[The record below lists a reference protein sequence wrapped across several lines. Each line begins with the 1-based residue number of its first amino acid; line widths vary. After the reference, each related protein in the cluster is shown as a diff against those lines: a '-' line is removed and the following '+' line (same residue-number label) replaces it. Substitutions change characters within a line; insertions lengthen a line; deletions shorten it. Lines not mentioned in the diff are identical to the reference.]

1 MPTTLQAVL
10 AIVLIVLPG
19 AIYLWGFE
27 REAGKWA
34 IGISDTVLRFVAA
47 SAIFQAIA
55 FGPLYLLYERYA
67 HHEVSRLG
75 RVTFENPLAD
85 GHVPWWLALVPL
97 AYVGLP
103 AAIGTVV
110 GRSVRSDKPF
120 AQRFAR
126 VMVGSDPA
134 PRAWDDLFAGRP
146 SGTVRARLKGD
157 RSWVGGFFG
166 DDSYAAGYPETPQD
180 LLLEESYKMT
190 EDGSF
195 AENDGEFVALG
206 SRLLVRF
213 EEIDVLEF
221 FPVEG

>member
-1 MPTTLQAVL
+1 VPSTLQAVL
-10 AIVLIVLPG
+10 ALVLIVLPG

-47 SAIFQAIA
+47 SAIFQALYA
-55 FGPLYLLYERYA
+55 APLYLLYERYV
-67 HHEVSRLG
+67 HHEVIRG
-75 RVTFENPLAD
+75 KRVKFEDPLAD

-97 AYVGLP
+97 VYVGLP
-103 AAIGTVV
+103 AVLGTLV

-146 SGTVRARLKGD
+146 SGAVRARLKTD
-157 RSWVGGFFG
+157 ASWVGGFFG
-166 DDSYAAGYPETPQD
+166 DDSYAAGYPEVPQD
-180 LLLEESYKMT
+180 LLLEKSYKMT

-195 AENDGEFVALG
+195 AEKDGAFEEIG
-206 SRLLVRF
+206 SRLLIRF

-221 FPVEG
+221 FPAES